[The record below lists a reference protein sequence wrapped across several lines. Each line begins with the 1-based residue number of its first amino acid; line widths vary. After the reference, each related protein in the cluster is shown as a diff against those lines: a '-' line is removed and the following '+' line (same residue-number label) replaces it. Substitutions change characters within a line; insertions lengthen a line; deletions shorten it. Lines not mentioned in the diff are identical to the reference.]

1 MLKLA
6 SSMDEAT
13 IKKYLE
19 TNKLR
24 KLANYVV
31 RGDKLDALG
40 EGEKAIVAF
49 YTIELITSAWSKE
62 LADLQSLITEDLNKK
77 LNSSEYVFE
86 RTFGTT
92 KDLILLYKIDN
103 YFSSLQL
110 LKPVIDK
117 YWKQLDDNIKE
128 MQAKYKNDSI
138 YIIGYRVT
146 AKLVLTKTSITQEEL
161 RAVLRSKFPWEGKY
175 HTEALQMAGDTAT
188 RNMQRYINQI
198 DEAFN
203 NGKSV

>member
-1 MLKLA
+1 
-6 SSMDEAT
+6 MDEAT

-40 EGEKAIVAF
+40 EGERAIVAF

-117 YWKQLDDNIKE
+117 YWKQLDDNIYTLFPLLN
-128 MQAKYKNDSI
+128 ASSI
-138 YIIGYRVT
+138 WFIYLCIF
-146 AKLVLTKTSITQEEL
+146 LV
-161 RAVLRSKFPWEGKY
+161 AVSPAICK
-175 HTEALQMAGDTAT
+175 A
-188 RNMQRYINQI
+188 
-198 DEAFN
+198 
-203 NGKSV
+203 SV